1 MQNERPKVGI
11 GCVVIKDGKVLLGER
26 LFGHGA
32 GNWMIPG
39 GHLELGES
47 FEKCALRE
55 AEEESGLKNLKVI
68 GVCSLWN
75 EIAYEKHYVNIGVLL
90 EWTEREPFSA
100 EPEKSG
106 NWHWHDVHD
115 LPENMF
121 LASRKCIENWQ
132 KGGIYNEKYE
142 I

>member
-1 MQNERPKVGI
+1 MQKERPKVGV
-11 GCVVIKDGKVLLGER
+11 GCVVVKDGKVLLGER

-32 GNWMIPG
+32 GNWMI
-39 GHLELGES
+39 LG
-47 FEKCALRE
+47 
-55 AEEESGLKNLKVI
+55 

-75 EIAYEKHYVNIGVLL
+75 EIAYEKHYVNVGVPL
-90 EWTEREPFSA
+90 EWTEGEPFSA

-106 NWHWHDVHD
+106 NWYWHDPDD